1 MKSESKRGCDID
13 IKYRLQKRAK
23 MQKRS
28 HTWFVNGSKLHMKKI
43 LRNAK
48 CLSGEMVSA
57 PISSK
62 FEIFHNSIFSQCER
76 VFQKLKFKTH
86 YWVKIK
92 FYVKYDLVRGD
103 DFLHPAFVPN
113 LGSLSLQKIINGVCG
128 VQGQASLSPQVCI
141 YSRRSDGTTMV
152 EYSK

>member
-1 MKSESKRGCDID
+1 
-13 IKYRLQKRAK
+13 
-23 MQKRS
+23 
-28 HTWFVNGSKLHMKKI
+28 MKKI
-43 LRNAK
+43 LRSAK

-86 YWVKIK
+86 YWVEIK
-92 FYVKYDLVRGD
+92 FNIKHDLVRGD

-141 YSRRSDGTTMV
+141 YSRRSDGTTMGGIFKMSMYCTLLSV
-152 EYSK
+152 HDNKMSSNSPVKGKIHSKGF

>member
-1 MKSESKRGCDID
+1 
-13 IKYRLQKRAK
+13 
-23 MQKRS
+23 MQKIISSDQIMFYVKLYFDPIMGFEFQLLRS
-28 HTWFVNGSKLHMKKI
+28 V
-43 LRNAK
+43 K

-113 LGSLSLQKIINGVCG
+113 LGSLFAENN
-128 VQGQASLSPQVCI
+128 
-141 YSRRSDGTTMV
+141 
-152 EYSK
+152 

>member
-1 MKSESKRGCDID
+1 
-13 IKYRLQKRAK
+13 
-23 MQKRS
+23 
-28 HTWFVNGSKLHMKKI
+28 MKKI

-141 YSRRSDGTTMV
+141 YSRRSDGTTMGGIFKMSMYCTLLSV
-152 EYSK
+152 HDNKMSSNFPVKGKIHSKSF